1 MKIGDKINVLSTKV
15 YNQEEDKKIV
25 KQKGIYIEGVI
36 FKTNDVSLTEEEFAD
51 ISFPLIEAQGWMF
64 GGVYREEEDVEE

>member
-36 FKTNDVSLTEEEFAD
+36 FKTDDVDLTEKEFVNMF
-51 ISFPLIEAQGWMF
+51 FPLIEAQGWMF
-64 GGVYREEEDVEE
+64 GGIYKEEED

>member
-1 MKIGDKINVLSTKV
+1 MQVSDKLNVLSMKA
-15 YNQEEDKKIV
+15 YNQKEDKKIV

-51 ISFPLIEAQGWMF
+51 IFFPLIEAQGWMF
-64 GGVYREEEDVEE
+64 GGAYMEEEDAED